1 MYNEA
6 FVRKVKCSMEGQGV
20 ARRQQARWTK
30 RTEESWRELGRWKW
44 RLQRGNVWPG
54 NICAVAILPP
64 SKASEQEIDW
74 FPASWYRVRKVPT
87 PSFVYWPSV
96 MGSCPSILGIVLG
109 GRRRWWRF
117 VSCRHHLCLV
127 RARHCRL
134 LLRRE
139 QDLYSI
145 RHYNHSCCHYL
156 ASIVGLRAYHLYTH
170 TSQTVV
176 AISAPLTDV

>member
-1 MYNEA
+1 MKLLWGRLNVQWKGREWLEDSRQGGPKGL
-6 FVRKVKCSMEGQGV
+6 RK
-20 ARRQQARWTK
+20 A
-30 RTEESWRELGRWKW
+30 EESWEGGSECCKEEMYD
-44 RLQRGNVWPG
+44 QEIFVPWPSS
-54 NICAVAILPP
+54 PP

-74 FPASWYRVRKVPT
+74 FSWYWVRKVPT